1 MLSLSSEAGR
11 GSYNDLPE
19 SERKPASAR
28 FQLIKTTM
36 VFLKT
41 ICFLSMGAVRDWE
54 QQILLWIHAIFYLY
68 FI

>member
-19 SERKPASAR
+19 SEKVPASAR
-28 FQLIKTTM
+28 FQLIKTST

-41 ICFLSMGAVRDWE
+41 IRSLSME
-54 QQILLWIHAIFYLY
+54 QQILPWIHAIFYLY